1 MSEKADQ
8 TLFDFLTKE
17 YNHPFS
23 GWDFSYLDG
32 RKTSIRTT
40 PAWDYTHTVT
50 AAMKQAHI
58 LLDMHTGG
66 GEALAQLL
74 SHQPVHEVY
83 ATELYAPNIIAARQ
97 RLTPLGV
104 TVYTARDESLPFP
117 DHTLDLVI
125 NRHGSYNPAEVLR
138 VLKPEHTFITQ
149 QVGDQTNARLHEL
162 LGRKKQLEHPWN
174 IAYAAREMEDAG
186 GHVIERKEEFS
197 ITRFHDVG
205 AIVYYLK
212 AVPWEVPNFSIEKY
226 WHQLVEIHHLLQQE
240 GYVDIPFHSFLLVAK
255 KP

>member
-1 MSEKADQ
+1 MSEKANQ
-8 TLFDFLTKE
+8 ALFNFLTEE

-23 GWDFSYLDG
+23 GWDFSYLNG
-32 RKTSIRTT
+32 RMISIRAT
-40 PAWDYTHTVT
+40 PAWDYTHTVI
-50 AAMKQAHI
+50 AAMKQAHM

-66 GEALAQLL
+66 GEVLAQLL
-74 SHQPVHEVY
+74 SLQPVAEVY
-83 ATELYAPNIIAARQ
+83 ATELYDTNVIAARQ

-104 TVYTARDESLPFP
+104 TVYTAHDEDLPFP

-125 NRHGSYNPAEVLR
+125 NRHGSYNPSEVLR
-138 VLKPEHTFITQ
+138 VLKPEQVFITQ
-149 QVGDQTNARLHEL
+149 QVGDQTNSTLHEL

-174 IAYAAREMEDAG
+174 IDYAAREIEDAG
-186 GHVIERKEEFS
+186 GHVIERKEEFF

-205 AIVYYLK
+205 AVVYYLK
-212 AVPWEVPNFSIEKY
+212 AVPWEVPDFSIEKY

-240 GYVDIPFHSFLLVAK
+240 GSVDIPFHSFLLVAQ